1 MVDVAEL
8 RVNRAGANLEP
19 YGPPLSGATRR
30 SPVEAAEEIIADG
43 WARGP
48 SDPVPITPPV
58 PWDGGMSP
66 DLSWMLH
73 AWRPYEVYLRAYD
86 ESGDVRW
93 LRAAAA
99 VAKDWLQ
106 RGDRR
111 NSRYA
116 WYDMAAGQ
124 RAYRLAYLV
133 DAAVHADALP
143 DQDLAAL
150 AAAATDHAERLLDDE
165 FFAGHSNHGYFQ
177 IAGMLALGKRLPE
190 IPECLRAR
198 EIGLRRLRTM
208 LDEHFTPDGVH
219 REHSP
224 GYHAMMSQ
232 TLTTALASGLTDDAD
247 VIATRDRAERALAW
261 FVMPDGSYTGFGDTH
276 HRLVSP
282 AYRARKKLA
291 PAIIKERFATP
302 VMRSVASAGHI
313 GRPPR
318 RLVRKFGSGG
328 YLVMRSRWPD
338 GDSDPRNAAY
348 LALMG
353 AFHSRVHKHADDLS
367 IVWWDAGRHL
377 LVDAGR
383 YGYVGGSLPRDSEA
397 ARLGYW
403 YADPSR
409 MYCES
414 TRAHNTVEVDGRDQ
428 DRTRPPY
435 GSGVQTAGT
444 IAAVE
449 PLFYGTATATHGSV
463 IHRRAVVM
471 APGSWLTVVD
481 LLVDRSEAPHLYRQW
496 FHAAPDLDA
505 VPDGDGFQLID
516 GEMATVVWAAP
527 ATGAAPIPPI
537 RGQAEPVSQGWHSPR
552 EGKIVPATAFG
563 WESAGDAI
571 GRLVTVFSLVGSVDD
586 PVFTAYSGANRI
598 DLGFR
603 TGGATIGLQ
612 IDLRA
617 DPPISISDS

>member
-1 MVDVAEL
+1 MTVHVTAL
-8 RVNRAGANLEP
+8 RANRAGTQLEP
-19 YGPPLSGATRR
+19 YGPPLSGPTRR
-30 SPVEAAEEIIADG
+30 SPVDAAEAIIAEG

-48 SDPVPITPPV
+48 SDPVVITPPV
-58 PWDGGMSP
+58 PWDGGTSP

-73 AWRPYEVYLRAYD
+73 AWRPFEVYLRAYD
-86 ESGDVRW
+86 ASGDARW
-93 LRAAAA
+93 LQQAAA
-99 VAKDWLQ
+99 VAADWLQ

-133 DAAVHADALP
+133 DAMARDTTVP
-143 DQDLAAL
+143 DQDLAVL
-150 AAAATDHAERLLDDE
+150 AAAATEHAVRLLDED

-190 IPECLRAR
+190 IPECVRAR
-198 EIGLRRLRTM
+198 EIGLHRLRTM
-208 LDEHFTPDGVH
+208 LAGQFGPDGVH
-219 REHSP
+219 LEHSP

-232 TLTTALASGLTDDAD
+232 TLSTALASGLTDDPD
-247 VIATRDRAERALAW
+247 VIATRDRAERSLAW

-276 HRLVSP
+276 HRPVSP
-282 AYRARKKLA
+282 AYRADKKLA

-318 RLVRKFGSGG
+318 QLVRKFAAGG

-338 GDSDPRNAAY
+338 GESDPGDAAY
-348 LALMG
+348 LAMMG

-383 YGYVGGSLPRDSEA
+383 YGYVGGSLPKGSEA

-414 TRAHNTVEVDGRDQ
+414 TRAHNTIEVDGRDQ

-435 GSGVQTAGT
+435 GSAVQTAGT
-444 IAAVE
+444 MPGGDAV
-449 PLFYGTATATHGSV
+449 FYGTAVAPHGTV

-471 APGSWLTVVD
+471 APGRWLTVVD
-481 LLVDRSEAPHLYRQW
+481 LVVDRSEIPHDYRQW

-505 VPDGDGFQLID
+505 VADGDGFRLVAGD
-516 GEMATVVWAAP
+516 GATVVWSASIAGATPIAP
-527 ATGAAPIPPI
+527 V
-537 RGQAEPVSQGWHSPR
+537 RGRTEPVAQGWHSPR
-552 EGKIVPATAFG
+552 EGEIVPATAFG
-563 WESAGDAI
+563 WETTGEAI
-571 GRLVTVFSLVGSVDD
+571 GRLVTVFSLVGVVDD
-586 PVFTAYSGANRI
+586 AVATTYPGANRI
-598 DLGFR
+598 DIGFR
-603 TGGATIGLQ
+603 TGDDTVEMRV
-612 IDLRA
+612 DLRA
-617 DPPISISDS
+617 DPPVSFG